1 MIFPSAKTFNQEKAL
16 HTFLYF
22 TLAFSLLFYLYL
34 AGTYLEIYHQ
44 IITGWGLLLLLI
56 IFGKIELFQRQ
67 PFRSIYLLMALFIA
81 LRYWFWRS
89 FETLIYTGPVDYIAM
104 MSLYLAESYAITIH
118 ILGIFIAIWPLK
130 REIIPLPAD
139 TSTYPT
145 VDIFIPTYTEPI
157 DIVRVTVAAAAQI
170 NYPRDRFRIFVMD
183 DGGTV
188 ARRNDP
194 RLTGIAWERHYSLRR
209 MASELGATYIT
220 RESNRCA
227 KAGNINHTLKYSD
240 GEIILIL
247 DCDHVPTRDILQNT
261 VAQFMKDKELALI
274 QTPHFFI
281 NPDPIEKNLQTFSD
295 APSENE
301 MFYRGIHPG
310 LDFWNAS
317 YFCGSAALLRRECLE
332 EVGGISVESITE
344 DAETTFY
351 IHSKGYKSMFIDWP
365 MVCGLSPDT
374 FDDFIIQRSRWA
386 QGMIQILML
395 VYPKLAPKMSIPQA
409 LCYFNSCLFWFFG
422 FARILFYIAPAGFL
436 LFGLKVYN
444 ASVMQVLIYAL
455 PHLFGSIV
463 FMNFLYGKY
472 RWPFFSELYETVE
485 SVFLIPPILGVVIKP
500 RSPSFKVTPK
510 GANVD
515 VDFLS
520 SFATPFYYL
529 FALILAGVPLAVYK
543 YIHYP
548 LYRDVIVITFCWTLF
563 NLMMA
568 LASIGAFWERRQ
580 LRHQHR
586 VWTKSEGIVY
596 SPRLNQRLD
605 ITTEDLSLTG
615 LGFVMPYPCPLAE
628 GEDVW
633 LELQDSY
640 GESYSFHSSIQRI
653 IKREDK
659 LFCGSE
665 FLEQEKNYS
674 DIVRFVYGDSIRWM
688 NLWDRKS
695 KPTSAFHILAY
706 FIKMGVR
713 GSKESFKGMRVLAL
727 ALILNHLV
735 PFIKDKYRLI
745 KLTVLKKERHSD
757 ISW

>member
-1 MIFPSAKTFNQEKAL
+1 MIFPDTRTFDQEKIL
-16 HTFLYF
+16 HPFLYL
-22 TLAFSLLFYLYL
+22 TLACSLLFYLYL
-34 AGTYLEIYHQ
+34 AGTYLEVYHQ

-67 PFRSIYLLMALFIA
+67 PFRSIYLLIALFIA

-170 NYPRDRFRIFVMD
+170 NYPKDRFRIFVMD

-194 RLTGIAWERHYSLRR
+194 RLTGVAWERHYDLRR
-209 MASELGATYIT
+209 ISEESGATYIT
-220 RESNRCA
+220 RETNRCA
-227 KAGNINHTLKYSD
+227 KAGNINHTLKYSK

-261 VAQFMKDKELALI
+261 VAQFMKDKKLALI

-281 NPDPIEKNLQTFSD
+281 NPDPIEKNLQTFAD

-317 YFCGSAALLRRECLE
+317 YFCGSAALLRREYLE

-344 DAETTFY
+344 DAETTLH
-351 IHSKGYKSMFIDWP
+351 IHSKGYKSMFIDSP

-395 VYPKLAPKMSIPQA
+395 VYPRLAKKMSIPQA

-422 FARILFYIAPAGFL
+422 
-436 LFGLKVYN
+436 N
-444 ASVMQVLIYAL
+444 
-455 PHLFGSIV
+455 
-463 FMNFLYGKY
+463 
-472 RWPFFSELYETVE
+472 
-485 SVFLIPPILGVVIKP
+485 
-500 RSPSFKVTPK
+500 
-510 GANVD
+510 
-515 VDFLS
+515 
-520 SFATPFYYL
+520 
-529 FALILAGVPLAVYK
+529 
-543 YIHYP
+543 
-548 LYRDVIVITFCWTLF
+548 
-563 NLMMA
+563 
-568 LASIGAFWERRQ
+568 
-580 LRHQHR
+580 
-586 VWTKSEGIVY
+586 
-596 SPRLNQRLD
+596 RL
-605 ITTEDLSLTG
+605 
-615 LGFVMPYPCPLAE
+615 
-628 GEDVW
+628 
-633 LELQDSY
+633 
-640 GESYSFHSSIQRI
+640 
-653 IKREDK
+653 
-659 LFCGSE
+659 
-665 FLEQEKNYS
+665 
-674 DIVRFVYGDSIRWM
+674 
-688 NLWDRKS
+688 
-695 KPTSAFHILAY
+695 
-706 FIKMGVR
+706 
-713 GSKESFKGMRVLAL
+713 
-727 ALILNHLV
+727 
-735 PFIKDKYRLI
+735 
-745 KLTVLKKERHSD
+745 
-757 ISW
+757 